1 MSSNK
6 QHKLHFI
13 AIGGS
18 VMHSLAIAL
27 REKGYTVTG
36 SDDEI
41 YEPSRSNLSK
51 HGLLPEK
58 FGWDPARITPDLEA
72 VILGMHA
79 KEDNPELIKAHELSI
94 PIFSFPEFIRKQC
107 DDKQRIVIA
116 GSHGK
121 TTITSMI
128 MHVLKYEGRDFDYVV
143 GAPVEG
149 FPNMVKLSD
158 APIVIIEGDE
168 YFSSAFDKTPKFL
181 KYEHHIGLISGI
193 AWDHINAYK
202 TIDDY
207 VRQFELFANSTPKS
221 GTLIFCKDDDFA
233 MLIAGNERT
242 DVNQYHYN
250 VHPYKT
256 DGHETS
262 LITDAGPVKL
272 KIFGRH
278 NMLNISGAMM
288 VLQQIGTPEDI
299 FYKAIS
305 TFKGAAK
312 RLQLIRENAHN
323 AVYLDFAHAPS
334 KVAATTSALKE
345 KYPERKLT
353 ACLELHTFSSLDK
366 NFISNYT
373 DTLKAADE
381 ACVYYNPDSKKQKAE
396 RKLQREDLIQ
406 AFNFEQL
413 QIFTDI
419 HALEQYLTAKNW
431 ENHNLLMMSSGT
443 FKGLDL
449 PKLASSIVK

>member
-1 MSSNK
+1 MYSEKK
-6 QHKLHFI
+6 QKIHFI

-18 VMHSLAIAL
+18 IMHSLAIAL
-27 REKGYTVTG
+27 KIRGYEITG

-41 YEPSRSNLSK
+41 YEPSRTRLAE
-51 HGLLPEK
+51 HHLLPEK
-58 FGWDPARITPDLEA
+58 YGWDESNITPGLDA

-79 KEDNPELIKAHELSI
+79 REDNPELKKARKLGI
-94 PIFSFPEFIRKQC
+94 PVYSFPEYIRSRC

-168 YFSSAFDKTPKFL
+168 YFSSAVDKTPKFL

-193 AWDHINAYK
+193 SWDHINAFR

-207 VRQFELFANSTPKS
+207 VKQFELFANNTPKS
-221 GTLIFCKDDDFA
+221 GTLIFCNDDDFA
-233 MLIAGNERT
+233 MLIAGNERA
-242 DVNQYHYN
+242 DVSQYHYT
-250 VHPYKT
+250 VHPYKVENNDT
-256 DGHETS
+256 Y
-262 LITDAGPVKL
+262 LITGDGLVRL

-288 VLQQIGTPEDI
+288 VLQQIGTHSDV

-305 TFKGAAK
+305 TFEGAAK
-312 RLQLIRENAHN
+312 RLQLVKENAGN

-353 ACLELHTFSSLDK
+353 ACLELHTFSSLNK
-366 NFISNYT
+366 QFIGNYN

-381 ACVYYNPDSKKQKAE
+381 ACIYYNPENKKQKKE
-396 RKLQREDLIQ
+396 SRLNDEDLRA
-406 AFNFEQL
+406 AFHFDNL
-413 QIFTDI
+413 KIFTDI
-419 HALEQYLTAKNW
+419 TDLRDHLLQKNW
-431 ENHNLLMMSSGT
+431 ENHNLLMMSSGN
-443 FKGLDL
+443 FRELDIRE
-449 PKLASSIVK
+449 LANKIVS